1 MSQRLDGHVD
11 SSGDCADVRLQLG
24 VYVFGAI
31 TPADRAIVVWHLDGC
46 PHCRDELAGL
56 AGLPGLLLRPP
67 AVAAAFA
74 ASAASSASS
83 ASSASAASAVSA
95 SAACDLATAP
105 GPDHPPALLDRAL
118 GTITRRRHRRRRLA
132 ALAATGLTA
141 AAVAGWATY
150 LAVPPAPGPSG
161 TVLETETVGGVTVLT
176 NAAGFT
182 LYWFAPDT
190 ATWSACDARCAQ
202 SWPPVTGPVTAGQG
216 VTGAMGTITR
226 PGGSVQATYDGHPL
240 YTASVDTAPGQAK
253 GNGLNAGGGLWY
265 EMTVSGA
272 APPVPSPHAGQS
284 EPY

>member
-1 MSQRLDGHVD
+1 MPPRLDGHVD
-11 SSGDCADVRLQLG
+11 SSGDCADIRLHLG

-31 TPADRAIVVWHLDGC
+31 TPADRAIVVRHLDGC
-46 PHCRDELAGL
+46 LHCRDELAGL

-74 ASAASSASS
+74 ASA
-83 ASSASAASAVSA
+83 VSA
-95 SAACDLATAP
+95 SAAAFAVAP

-118 GTITRRRHRRRRLA
+118 GTITRGRHRRRRLA